1 MSSPPRMK
9 LVYLGVRGLGEPL
22 RMMARYTNYS
32 FAEDV
37 TIPGPEFRVMKMNEK
52 AVHSRSE
59 QLPSLHVA
67 SDTVSAAPLVI
78 SQSGACMRY
87 LAGITGHTPVS
98 LEQRARADAVFDT
111 AQELFAV
118 NPLANVFPVGAE
130 RDAKEKEYFSMAF
143 RRRLRFCERLLD
155 EAKAETGA
163 TTAFFG
169 GREPYYGTVC
179 VCVFLVR
186 VVLRIGHVII
196 IEMKTKQ
203 YEREICVHYTR
214 QGKAITRALYVC
226 MLCVHVCVCAGD
238 FQLFHML
245 DLSLTIS
252 PKCLDKAPSV
262 KAFMEEMYALP
273 AVSAYLKERPQQG
286 TQSIGYEGSR
296 MYDGV

>member
-1 MSSPPRMK
+1 MK

-67 SDTVSAAPLVI
+67 SDTKSAAPLVI

-179 VCVFLVR
+179 VCVFLCPCGVENR
-186 VVLRIGHVII
+186 PRHHHRDEDEAIR
-196 IEMKTKQ
+196 
-203 YEREICVHYTR
+203 ERDMRTLYTAR
-214 QGKAITRALYVC
+214 QGNNTRSVCLYV
-226 MLCVHVCVCAGD
+226 V
-238 FQLFHML
+238 
-245 DLSLTIS
+245 
-252 PKCLDKAPSV
+252 
-262 KAFMEEMYALP
+262 
-273 AVSAYLKERPQQG
+273 
-286 TQSIGYEGSR
+286 
-296 MYDGV
+296 